1 MSKNLKR
8 IIAYML
14 DMFLVTAIVFALT
27 NIKQINVQLTK
38 HNKASKEYSEIVKK
52 YEKEEAKFNK
62 IKKQY
67 DKDKIKKSEYK
78 KAEKKLESYKK
89 EYAEN
94 IKKYN
99 YELTMNSVF
108 PTVMSMCVVILYFGI
123 LQYFMNGQTLGKK
136 LMKIRVV
143 KNKEG
148 KLNIVNFI
156 LRCIILNGVIANII
170 IVIFVK
176 VLSVN
181 DFYNASYIVSNMQS
195 IIELI
200 ILIMIF
206 MTADNRGLHDYI
218 ANTKIVEID
227 SSGNIVEEQKQDL
240 EEVKDDKVIEAE
252 VEEVK
257 ESNNKKK
264 VSKKA
269 LNNKNNKT
277 KKYNNNK
284 SNKKNKKEDE

>member
-27 NIKQINVQLTK
+27 NIKQINFQLTK

-62 IKKQY
+62 IKKKY

-156 LRCIILNGVIANII
+156 LRCIILNGIIANLL
-170 IVIFVK
+170 IVLFVYIFNA
-176 VLSVN
+176 N
-181 DFYNASYIVSNMQS
+181 DFYNASYIVSNAQS
-195 IIELI
+195 IVEFI

-206 MTADNRGLHDYI
+206 MTKDNRGLHDFV
-218 ANTKIVEID
+218 ASTRVVELD
-227 SSGNIVEEQKQDL
+227 LLGNII
-240 EEVKDDKVIEAE
+240 EEVKQRKLV
-252 VEEVK
+252 V
-257 ESNNKKK
+257 KKK
-264 VSKKA
+264 
-269 LNNKNNKT
+269 
-277 KKYNNNK
+277 
-284 SNKKNKKEDE
+284 